1 MSQKY
6 IEVKGP
12 FQIRDKK
19 AASSISKEILRLAKE
34 HPSAKFILRE
44 SHRKQGS
51 GSVYSH
57 TFKTLTQNDMGNRIH
72 VEKAKYGRGYAHLGP
87 PSKVREAKIAKLGA
101 FKVAEFTYSGKV
113 PSAEYK
119 AWREVDI
126 SISKETTWDPLR
138 TKGQHL
144 VSFGYKPE
152 RVKKYVGGTAS
163 ASKKVDAFIDR
174 VSEYGRKPGA
184 KQTSVDTAIEYIQDK
199 SDEFAE
205 TQRYQ
210 NPSAEPIHML
220 SEARQ
225 TRLERLRKNYGTPPV
240 QTGKVNVIGTGDK
253 KIKAQVP
260 IPKDNIGK
268 HTINVP
274 TFGKK
279 TVTKEAAPQITKA
292 ATAPSPIKTPLKM
305 KSISP
310 ASFRLAEK
318 LKAKLETNQG
328 TVTHPSEG
336 VTKTSHVVKIKS
348 AETVQ
353 TGTQKLKVAKSVR
366 EGVAYPDG
374 LPEKNRGQVGT
385 GLRESGTATSYDP
398 VGITSE
404 IDSAREFDE
413 DAVMSHKDDAPRY
426 PTQSSER
433 VTFEKPQG
441 RKEGN
446 PAATY
451 DAFPPKEFKTKTTK
465 HTVIKHPAITTPGR
479 FDPKN
484 RKYTQFGHSKTP
496 KPETLSVAQK
506 KEYRKHGLKVPTNI
520 VPIIQPF
527 SKISSGMV
535 QWDKHKSELDSS
547 HSITPSDEFKKSS
560 FESPDIAS
568 ADKGGGANMETHTDE
583 FMDRQGQGM
592 RDDLANIEKQPWLID
607 SVTVGDTKKATKTT
621 TVTDVIYGDA
631 KSTETNPRTGTQDK
645 VPSATSPTSVGD
657 PIKPY
662 RQADPDLPLTV
673 RRNKK
678 PVSPER
684 KRAERLA
691 NLQGEGT
698 FIELKKNQVGVEY
711 PVLKKRGSVTEKP
724 VGGGHHV
731 KEYSDDT
738 TSSHTRARQIEQN
751 YVKFR
756 NKSVTDFNV
765 KKEAGEVT
773 KKIDTSDVT
782 SEKITKGTHSPMRTF
797 SLKKKAPPKGVT
809 AGSMIRGAFKLGG
822 ILSVGIAPLLA
833 VKEVKAAGAKL
844 TPANIGQE
852 TVRLMLGSDTVWSGV
867 GAKEGQKGYF
877 QTVGLT
883 KKGIHGGRRPIKPI
897 PGAGGQNTPYA
908 KLKKSVSGAMI
919 EWSKASSKA
928 SEALKYR
935 RVK

>member
-1 MSQKY
+1 MAKKY

-12 FQIRDKK
+12 FQIRDKE
-19 AASSISKEILRLAKE
+19 AASRISKEILRLAKE

-51 GSVYSH
+51 GSVYSAA
-57 TFKTLTQNDMGNRIH
+57 FQTLTKNDMGDRIH
-72 VEKAKYGRGYAHLGP
+72 VEKAKHGRGYAHLGP
-87 PSKVREAKIAKLGA
+87 PSKVREGKIAKLGA
-101 FKVAEFTYSGKV
+101 FKVAEFTFSGKV

-126 SISKETTWDPLR
+126 SISKEKTWDPLR

-152 RVKKYVGGTAS
+152 KVKKYVGGTAS

-174 VSEYGRKPGA
+174 ISEYGRKKGA
-184 KQTSVDTAIEYIQDK
+184 KQTSVDIAIEYIQDK

-220 SEARQ
+220 SKARQ

-433 VTFEKPQG
+433 VTFPADQKPL
-441 RKEGN
+441 KN
-446 PAATY
+446 VKP
-451 DAFPPKEFKTKTTK
+451 
-465 HTVIKHPAITTPGR
+465 IKFPAITTAGK

-484 RKYTQFGHSKTP
+484 RKYTQFGESKTP

-506 KEYRKHGLKVPTNI
+506 KEYRKHGLKVPTNV

-527 SKISSGMV
+527 SQISSGLI
-535 QWDKHKSELDSS
+535 QWDKYKSELDSS

-568 ADKGGGANMETHTDE
+568 ADKGGGGNMETHTDE

-592 RDDLANIEKQPWLID
+592 RDDIANIEKQPWLID

-621 TVTDVIYGDA
+621 SITDVIYGDA
-631 KSTETNPRTGTQDK
+631 KSIETNPRTGTQDK
-645 VPSATSPTSVGD
+645 VPSSTSPTSVGD

-662 RQADPDLPLTV
+662 RKADPDLPLTV

-684 KRAERLA
+684 KRAQRLA

-698 FIELKKNQVGVEY
+698 HIELKKNKAGVEY
-711 PVLKKRGSVTEKP
+711 PVLKQNTDGV
-724 VGGGHHV
+724 
-731 KEYSDDT
+731 
-738 TSSHTRARQIEQN
+738 SSYTRAKQIEQN
-751 YVKFR
+751 YIKFR
-756 NKSVTDFNV
+756 DKAVEDFEA
-765 KKEAGEVT
+765 KKAAGET
-773 KKIDTSDVT
+773 TSKIDTSDVT
-782 SEKITKGTHSPMRTF
+782 SEKITKGTHSPQRTF

-833 VKEVKAAGAKL
+833 VREVKAAGAKL

-883 KKGIHGGRRPIKPI
+883 KKGIHGGRRPINPI
-897 PGAGGQNTPYA
+897 VGAGGPNTPYA
-908 KLKKSVSGAMI
+908 KLKAWMFSKPKTTLPYKSDMATKTD
-919 EWSKASSKA
+919 W
-928 SEALKYR
+928 
-935 RVK
+935 